1 MQALMK
7 QLAATLS
14 RQCGIQYEF
23 GPEFLEYSEKKAAG
37 TLGETH
43 LKPLSEIFTE
53 EQLKNIPVDNKVGEN
68 YFGHLSQQLKSKGG
82 SAFQAISDRL
92 VLKTSSDLAFGNKGA
107 DMLKDKELK
116 ATQKDV
122 HGIEANFSKSQREI
136 MKAKLALTDS
146 EADKLAR
153 DMAKNKLISL
163 CVQNGTKHKYIA
175 PLSSQAEVKKCYD
188 RIKKLSEQDQLAILR
203 REVKLK
209 KALFSEMPSDFV
221 YFKQYNI
228 TAKQMYEN
236 LLALH
241 MVDPSDQ
248 EIITVEDIYVASESV
263 GTQSAN
269 KQAKRS
275 RAPAEEPLRDFSWPL
290 QEEEF
295 VITLQEDGWNLGSVQ
310 SYDPQQDSICV
321 QALAT
326 LKTRAKD
333 DQGKTYWIYPNEE
346 VVDDFERKHILE
358 IRPSVTLAKNV
369 KRKDLVFA
377 LLNREIIEA
386 MWGQLIGSNGS
397 E

>member
-1 MQALMK
+1 
-7 QLAATLS
+7 
-14 RQCGIQYEF
+14 
-23 GPEFLEYSEKKAAG
+23 
-37 TLGETH
+37 
-43 LKPLSEIFTE
+43 
-53 EQLKNIPVDNKVGEN
+53 
-68 YFGHLSQQLKSKGG
+68 
-82 SAFQAISDRL
+82 
-92 VLKTSSDLAFGNKGA
+92 
-107 DMLKDKELK
+107 
-116 ATQKDV
+116 
-122 HGIEANFSKSQREI
+122 

-146 EADKLAR
+146 GSNKLAR

-188 RIKKLSEQDQLAILR
+188 RIKKLSEADQLAILR

-209 KALFSEMPSDFV
+209 KALFSEMPNDFV
-221 YFKQYNI
+221 YFKQYTI
-228 TAKQMYEN
+228 TAKQTYKN

-241 MVDPSDQ
+241 TVDPSDQ
-248 EIITVEDIYVASESV
+248 EVITVEDVYVASESV

-275 RAPAEEPLRDFSWPL
+275 RVPVEEPLKDFNWPL

-295 VITLQEDGWNLGSVQ
+295 VVTLQEDGWNLGSVQ
-310 SYDPQQDSICV
+310 SYNQQQDSICV
-321 QALAT
+321 QALTT

-333 DQGKTYWIYPNEE
+333 DQGKTYWIYPNDE
-346 VVDDFERKHILE
+346 VFDDFERKHILE

-386 MWGQLIGSNGS
+386 MWRQLIGSDGA